1 LKAFQETHK
10 ERFGGIMR
18 KLKIGIIGCG
28 VIAMEKHLPA
38 LKKLSDK
45 VEVAAFCSG
54 NEQNA
59 IKAAETFNP
68 DGRVYTDYR
77 DMLNDKE
84 MDVVHICT
92 PNVFHAPMAV
102 EALNAGKHVMCE
114 KPMAI
119 NAEGAKK
126 MLDASNRTGKKLTI
140 AYQNRFRRDS
150 LLLKEACDKGDLG
163 EIYWAKAHAVR
174 RRGVPTWGVFMNKEL
189 QGGGPLIDIGTHALD
204 LTLWCMNNYE
214 VDSVTGVTYNKL
226 TEQNKANQ
234 FGPWDPKSFQVEES
248 ALAFIRMKNGASIQ
262 LEAAWALNTLDERE
276 AMTTL
281 SGTKGGA
288 EMRRNKE
295 TNTNELVFNGEMYG
309 NLVETKLQDTASIAY
324 TSSNFQET
332 DGDREISQW
341 IDAILE
347 DKDPVVTPEQ
357 AYQVTRILDSI
368 YQSAKT
374 GETIKF

>member
-1 LKAFQETHK
+1 
-10 ERFGGIMR
+10 MR